1 MPFGMA
7 NVAGYSECVAGRVKW
22 PDESVHPSLSTRAA
36 PVARSVTQR
45 WATPSPFS
53 ESFTKPENDCAGSAS
68 GVETTSANAKRRAT
82 VTARCAKGC
91 HKQWVCLSN
100 AQVHLR
106 ANEKRRAQRATKDRP
121 TGATH
126 VMPPAHCTLSNC
138 FQLGEYRVEAHLLV
152 CGGTPRTRTAV
163 SSGGPPPG
171 PHGPKKPQTPFN
183 TPQTGLT

>member
-7 NVAGYSECVAGRVKW
+7 NVARYSECVAGSVKW

-91 HKQWVCLSN
+91 HKPWVGVTN
-100 AQVHLR
+100 AQVH
-106 ANEKRRAQRATKDRP
+106 RRAKEKKRGKAATKDGP
-121 TGATH
+121 TVT
-126 VMPPAHCTLSNC
+126 TN
-138 FQLGEYRVEAHLLV
+138 
-152 CGGTPRTRTAV
+152 
-163 SSGGPPPG
+163 
-171 PHGPKKPQTPFN
+171 
-183 TPQTGLT
+183 